1 MKKSILFACSNIRR
15 AKGQTVSMA
24 VLVLLAS
31 MLLNIWLMLALDYKQ
46 NFERYHERLNAE
58 HVTVLFDSDGETLCT
73 LLSDTVE
80 KDGRTEQY
88 CMSDALWLDGTI
100 EYSGGTLSQNFAV
113 LEKESA
119 LQRTVGTYEIVEEG
133 DCQSGLYL
141 PMLYGEGDNY
151 AVGDT
156 VEIACGS
163 RTKSYTVCGFFNSI
177 MTGSHNCAICALLL
191 TEDVYTELREEGL
204 APHGTLLSVRIKDRG
219 KDEDYEAA
227 VKNAV
232 SEEFPSVRVLGNT
245 YTTVS
250 TSRYISQ
257 MICSGIVCAMAFFV
271 TLIALVVIA
280 SNTVNYIQENM
291 KNLGALK
298 AVGYT
303 GRQLTGTLQLQF
315 FGITVAA
322 AVLGTAVSY
331 VFFPGLNEMM
341 ISQTGIP
348 YQIRF
353 LPVPLFL
360 TFAAVCGT
368 VALAVWGSA
377 RKIRKIEPITAL
389 REGVE
394 THSFKRNHVPLERT
408 RLPLNTALA
417 CKTTL
422 SWKKQNVIIAITMLV
437 LSLVVVFSGVMI
449 RNVIVDMQP
458 MVELIVGEAA
468 DSSISIAA
476 EREKEFIA
484 AMQEDDRVDK
494 IYLYHTAEVRHVGH
508 LALSAIV
515 TDDCAELNNQNL
527 CVEGRFP
534 KYDNEILIAAKY
546 AKEQGIKVGDEI
558 VLTADG
564 KEADYIICGLTQMS
578 NYLGRECLM
587 LRGAYERMGRFS
599 YLNYYID
606 TADGVDVNAFNEDVS
621 RKFTEEVM
629 FAVNAREAIDG
640 MAAVYVSVMK
650 IIVLAVLFL
659 SVTVIAFVLYLLVR
673 TVLSHKKSEYG
684 ILKALGFTTGQL
696 IRQTAMCF
704 MPSLI
709 LSTAVGLFVSTLIIN
724 PLTAL
729 FLSGIGMVKCTFEIP
744 IGFIAASGVGI
755 VVIAFGIACLMSL
768 RVRKIA
774 PRELLAGE

>member
-1 MKKSILFACSNIRR
+1 MKKSILLACSNIRR

-88 CMSDALWLDGTI
+88 CMSDVLWLDGTM

-113 LEKESA
+113 LEKQSA

-133 DCQSGLYL
+133 DCQSGIYL

-163 RTKSYTVCGFFNSI
+163 STKSYTVCGFFNSI
-177 MTGSHNCAICALLL
+177 MTGSHNCATCALLL
-191 TEDVYTELREEGL
+191 TEDVYMELWEEGPAL
-204 APHGTLLSVRIKDRG
+204 HGTLLSVRIQDRG

-257 MICSGIVCAMAFFV
+257 MICSGIVCAMAFLV

-322 AVLGTAVSY
+322 AVLGMAVSY

-353 LPVPLFL
+353 LPVPFFL

-458 MVELIVGEAA
+458 MVELIMGEVA
-468 DSSISIAA
+468 DSGISIAA
-476 EREKEFIA
+476 EREKEFVA

-494 IYLYHTAEVRHVGH
+494 IYLYDIAEVRHVGH

-587 LRGAYERMGRFS
+587 LRGAYERMGSFS

-621 RKFTEEVM
+621 RKFAEEVM

-744 IGFIAASGVGI
+744 IGFIAAAGVGI